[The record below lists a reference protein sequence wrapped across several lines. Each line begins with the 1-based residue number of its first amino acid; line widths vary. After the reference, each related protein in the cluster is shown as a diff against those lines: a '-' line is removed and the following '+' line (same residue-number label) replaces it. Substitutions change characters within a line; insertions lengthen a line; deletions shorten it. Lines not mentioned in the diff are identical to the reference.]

1 MSRVLL
7 VDDDAPALEL
17 RKLIL
22 EREGHQVSVA
32 TDPTQARAQ
41 FLSTPPDCV
50 VLDLRLPEATAG
62 LSLIR
67 DFRTA
72 SPAVRII
79 ALCGWPP
86 DLENTPEAEMVNLV
100 LSKPIRTAALVSA
113 LVEVGRTSPSAP
125 DLRSGTP

>member
-1 MSRVLL
+1 MPRVLL

-32 TDPTQARAQ
+32 TDPAQARAL
-41 FLSTPPDCV
+41 FAEVRPTHV
-50 VLDLRLPEATAG
+50 VLDLRLPESSDG

-67 DFRTA
+67 AFRTA
-72 SPAVRII
+72 SPTVRII

-86 DLENTPEAEMVNLV
+86 DIEGAPESQMVDVV
-100 LSKPIRTAALVSA
+100 LAKPTRTAALISA
-113 LVEVGRTSPSAP
+113 LS
-125 DLRSGTP
+125 

>member
-1 MSRVLL
+1 MAKVLL

-22 EREGHQVSVA
+22 EREGHQVSIA
-32 TDPTQARAQ
+32 ADPTTARKL
-41 FLSTPPDCV
+41 FFETPPDTV
-50 VLDLRLPEATAG
+50 VLDLRLPDRADG

-67 DFRTA
+67 DLRAA

-86 DLENTPEAEMVNLV
+86 DLENTPESQMVNLV
-100 LSKPIRTAALVSA
+100 LPKPIRSAMLVDALAAV
-113 LVEVGRTSPSAP
+113 
-125 DLRSGTP
+125 

>member
-22 EREGHQVSVA
+22 ERGGHQVSVA
-32 TDPTQARAQ
+32 ADPTTARTL
-41 FLSTPPDCV
+41 FLSTQPDCI
-50 VLDLRLPEATAG
+50 VLDLRLPEPADG

-67 DFRTA
+67 DIRTA
-72 SPAVRII
+72 SPGVRII

-86 DLENTPEAEMVNLV
+86 DLENTPESQMVNLV
-100 LSKPIRTAALVSA
+100 LSKPIRTDKLLSA
-113 LVEVGRTSPSAP
+113 LA
-125 DLRSGTP
+125 

>member
-1 MSRVLL
+1 MAKVLL
-7 VDDDAPALEL
+7 VDDDKAGLDL

-22 EREGHQVSVA
+22 EREGHDVSIAA
-32 TDPTQARAQ
+32 TPAQARAL
-41 FLSTPPDCV
+41 FFETPPDTV
-50 VLDLRLPEATAG
+50 VLDLRLPEAPAG

-67 DFRTA
+67 TFRTA
-72 SPAVRII
+72 APSVQII

-86 DLENTPEAEMVNLV
+86 DLENTPESQMVNLV

-113 LVEVGRTSPSAP
+113 LLEVGRTSSSAP

>member
-1 MSRVLL
+1 MAKVLL

-22 EREGHQVSVA
+22 EREGHDVSIA
-32 TDPTQARAQ
+32 ADPTTARAL
-41 FLSTPPDCV
+41 FLSAQPDCI
-50 VLDLRLPEATAG
+50 VLDLRLPEPADG

-67 DFRTA
+67 DFRSA
-72 SPAVRII
+72 SPGVRII

-86 DLENTPEAEMVNLV
+86 DLENTAESQMVNLV
-100 LSKPIRTAALVSA
+100 LTKPIRTATLVSA
-113 LVEVGRTSPSAP
+113 LLNVGRTSPSAP

>member
-1 MSRVLL
+1 MAKVLL

-22 EREGHQVSVA
+22 EREGHQVSIA
-32 TDPTQARAQ
+32 TDPAQARAL
-41 FLSTPPDCV
+41 FRSTQPDCI
-50 VLDLRLPEATAG
+50 VLDLRLPEPTDG

-67 DFRTA
+67 AFRSA
-72 SPAVRII
+72 SPGVRII

-100 LSKPIRTAALVSA
+100 LPKPTRTAALISA
-113 LVEVGRTSPSAP
+113 LS
-125 DLRSGTP
+125 